1 MAGKKTDAVKP
12 EKPDV
17 EGSGVYVNLLSD
29 FGFKRIFVGK
39 RKEEGLGFQITTGIF
54 GEHYQFSV

>member
-12 EKPDV
+12 EKQDV

-29 FGFKRIFVGK
+29 FGFKRIFGI
-39 RKEEGLGFQITTGIF
+39 KELMIHFL
-54 GEHYQFSV
+54 S